1 MRLRLV
7 PRAVQGYAIAAL
19 AVGIASCLT
28 LAVVHLYS
36 FIPPNVA
43 RGLVSLGFM
52 CAILA
57 AAWWG
62 GYGPGILATVS
73 TILFAPYL
81 AIRTYTLGQAN
92 FAQLALV
99 LLISILVSRVAASR
113 DKAESAL
120 RRANEMLDERVRERT
135 AELLRANE
143 SLQQREAMLLKQAE
157 ELGRSNVDLQQFAY
171 IASHDLQEPL
181 RMISIYTELIERGYH
196 GRLDHEADTF
206 IGVVRDSVRRM
217 DNLIR
222 DLLSYSRAIYPESI
236 RDSVCSGH
244 GDRKP
249 GGGHRR
255 KLRGDRARRAAEG
268 RLQSCA
274 TDADFPEPDRKFLEI
289 PNGDAANHHFRGKGW
304 RGLDPLGEGQR
315 SRHRHR
321 ISRSNFRPF

>member
-7 PRAVQGYAIAAL
+7 TRAVQGYAIAAI
-19 AVGIASCLT
+19 AVGIASLLT

-36 FIPPNVA
+36 FIPLNVA

-52 CAILA
+52 SALLA

-92 FAQLALV
+92 FAQLGLV

-113 DKAESAL
+113 DKVETAL

-143 SLQQREAMLLKQAE
+143 SLQEREAMLLKQAE

-181 RMISIYTELIERGYH
+181 RMISIYTELIERG
-196 GRLDHEADTF
+196 
-206 IGVVRDSVRRM
+206 
-217 DNLIR
+217 
-222 DLLSYSRAIYPESI
+222 
-236 RDSVCSGH
+236 
-244 GDRKP
+244 
-249 GGGHRR
+249 
-255 KLRGDRARRAAEG
+255 
-268 RLQSCA
+268 
-274 TDADFPEPDRKFLEI
+274 
-289 PNGDAANHHFRGKGW
+289 
-304 RGLDPLGEGQR
+304 
-315 SRHRHR
+315 
-321 ISRSNFRPF
+321 